1 MKKSIIWY
9 AETSGP
15 KKQGNQTKVTGTPNF
30 YSSSIPNPK
39 SESESN
45 QEVLSLLSFFL
56 DIGLIFVILLLNG
69 GLVVWRKPRPLPCKV
84 K

>member
-1 MKKSIIWY
+1 MWL

-15 KKQGNQTKVTGTPNF
+15 KKQGNQTKVTGTPKF
-30 YSSSIPNPK
+30 YWPSIPNPK

-45 QEVLSLLSFFL
+45 QEVLSWLSFFL

-69 GLVVWRKPRPLPCKV
+69 GLVVWRKPRPLPYKA